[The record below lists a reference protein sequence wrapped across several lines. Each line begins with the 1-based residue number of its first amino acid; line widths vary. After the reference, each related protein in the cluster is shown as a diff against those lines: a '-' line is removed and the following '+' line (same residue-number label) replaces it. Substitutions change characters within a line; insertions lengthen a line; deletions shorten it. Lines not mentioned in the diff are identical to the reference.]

1 MLVEI
6 VLIAQYLIFKPETI
20 KNMVRDKKTIL
31 GQNRRH
37 EKPPR
42 IIWGLRCG
50 ASSNIQN
57 LPTLHLKKIIHS
69 LPHALS
75 HFQP

>member
-37 EKPPR
+37 ENPQ
-42 IIWGLRCG
+42 GLFG
-50 ASSNIQN
+50 G
-57 LPTLHLKKIIHS
+57 
-69 LPHALS
+69 
-75 HFQP
+75 